1 MKFINFLAILLTLA
15 SCSTS
20 KNYHT
25 SNNRS
30 NSLETQKKP
39 YVLLISIDG
48 YRWDY
53 TDKYGPKFLKQ
64 FKESGASV
72 KSLRPSYP
80 TKTFPNHLS
89 LATGSY
95 PVNHGIVGNSFYA
108 PTMREEY
115 SLRNREAVTDSR
127 FYLAKPIWVLAEEQS
142 LLTATYFWPGSESEI
157 DGLLPSY
164 YLTYNHST
172 PHEDRINTVLK
183 WYKLPEDKRPHL
195 ATLYFSDVDS
205 AGHKYGPNS
214 NEVKNAIFKVDQSI
228 EKLNTELSKL
238 NLPINIIIVSDHG
251 MAEVDP
257 KKFELIASNELKEEI
272 ELSYKV
278 IGSGPIVHFYMND
291 NPQTNTTSLLERIN
305 RNADHFKCYD
315 KASTPKKL
323 NFRDSD
329 RIGDFVCIANRDWSI
344 GLTKGSLPKGNHGW
358 SQYEGMDMHSILYAK
373 GPNFKDSFQIKTI
386 NNIDLYPMIAKLLD
400 LKINHT
406 IDGTIKYSK
415 ELLK

>member
-25 SNNRS
+25 ANNGN
-30 NSLETQKKP
+30 NSEASINKP

-53 TDKYGPKFLKQ
+53 TEKYAPKFLTE
-64 FKESGASV
+64 FKNSGASV

-115 SLRNREAVTDSR
+115 SLRKREAVTDPR

-142 LLTATYFWPGSESEI
+142 LRTATYFWPGSEAKI
-157 DGLLPSY
+157 NGIFPSY
-164 YLTYNHST
+164 YLTYNHNT
-172 PHEDRINTVLK
+172 PHEDRINTVLE
-183 WYKLPEDKRPHL
+183 WYKLPIEKRPHL

-214 NEVKNAIFKVDQSI
+214 KEVKEAILKVDQSI
-228 EKLNTELSKL
+228 QKLNKELEKL

-251 MAEVDP
+251 MTEVDSD
-257 KKFELIASNELKEEI
+257 KFEFIASNELKEEI

-278 IGSGPIVHFYMND
+278 IGKGPIVHFYKND
-291 NPQTNTTSLLERIN
+291 NPQTNTNSLLERIN
-305 RNADHFKCYD
+305 KDAKNFKCYD
-315 KASTPKKL
+315 SSRTPKKL
-323 NFRDSD
+323 NFRASD
-329 RIGDFVCIANRDWSI
+329 RIGDFVCMANKEWSI
-344 GLTKGSLPKGNHGW
+344 GLSKGHLPKGNHGW
-358 SQYEGMDMHSILYAK
+358 SQFEGMDMHAILYAK
-373 GPNFKDSFQIKTI
+373 GPNFKESFKINTI
-386 NNIDLYPMIAKLLD
+386 NNIDIYPMIAKILG
-400 LKINHT
+400 LKINHK

-415 ELLK
+415 DLLK